1 MAAAD
6 LDPGRETPSAERG
19 RLTPRA
25 VISRLSQLEARAAK
39 ASDET
44 LTSAVTT
51 GRRALAEWQEL
62 AGRLR
67 ELEGAYERLALS
79 ESRALARLRDVL
91 DLLEKFTEPSRL
103 ASAPG
108 RPGPRQD
115 TPGVLAVRMLGSF
128 ELTIDRRRVA
138 HWQGQRAQSLIQFL
152 TAHRRRH
159 VSRDELIMALWPD
172 ADEDSGRHRLH
183 QAVYELRGTLR
194 AIAPDRKPIVCADGG
209 YGLDREVP
217 IWVDVEAFDD
227 LAAAASRCLSAQRA
241 DEAIELGQQALE
253 FYRGDFLGQVTDAD
267 WATPERNRLRAR
279 FVQVGIHLG
288 ELLTKRGDHGAALT
302 VVDPV
307 LSMEPWNEDATVIK
321 MRCHA
326 QTGARSMAA
335 AAYRSCVEA
344 LNCEFGIIP
353 AAQTTRVYDQIR
365 GSEPAGTGAGSPR
378 SRPGQ
383 HPDHLRPER
392 PMKLGYPRNP

>member
-1 MAAAD
+1 M
-6 LDPGRETPSAERG
+6 LSAERG
-19 RLTPRA
+19 RLTMQA
-25 VISRLSQLEARAAK
+25 VLSTLSQMEARAAK

-62 AGRLR
+62 AGRLGK
-67 ELEGAYERLALS
+67 LEGEYERLALS

-91 DLLEKFTEPSRL
+91 DLLDKFTEPSRL

-128 ELTIDRRRVA
+128 ELMIDGRRVA
-138 HWQGQRAQSLIQFL
+138 HWQGQRAQSLMKFL

-159 VSRDELIMALWPD
+159 VSRAELIMALWPD

-194 AIAPDRKPIVCADGG
+194 AIDPDRKPVVCADGG

-217 IWVDVEAFDD
+217 IWVDVEDFDD
-227 LAAAASRCLSAQRA
+227 LAAAASRCLGAQRA

-253 FYRGDFLGQVTDAD
+253 LYRGDFLGQVTDAD
-267 WATPERNRLRAR
+267 WATTERNRLRAR
-279 FVQVGIHLG
+279 FVQLSIHLG
-288 ELLTKRGDHGAALT
+288 ELLARRGDHDTALT

-335 AAYRSCVEA
+335 AAYRSCAEA

-353 AAQTTRVYDQIR
+353 AAQTTRVYDQTR
-365 GSEPAGTGAGSPR
+365 DSEPTGNPESAHRG
-378 SRPGQ
+378 PG
-383 HPDHLRPER
+383 PNSTPTTFAPSAR
-392 PMKLGYPRNP
+392 

>member
-1 MAAAD
+1 MVAAGV
-6 LDPGRETPSAERG
+6 DPGPRAPSAERG
-19 RLTPRA
+19 RLTLQA
-25 VISRLSQLEARAAK
+25 VISTLGQMEARAAK

-62 AGRLR
+62 ADRLR
-67 ELEGAYERLALS
+67 ELEGEYERLALS
-79 ESRALARLRDVL
+79 ESRALARLRDIL
-91 DLLEKFTEPSRL
+91 DLLDKFAQPSRL
-103 ASAPG
+103 APARPG
-108 RPGPRQD
+108 RPGRD

-128 ELTIDRRRVA
+128 ELTIDGRRAA
-138 HWQGQRAQSLIQFL
+138 HWQGQRAQALMQFL
-152 TAHRRRH
+152 TAHRDRH

-172 ADEDSGRHRLH
+172 ADEDNGRHRLH

-194 AIAPDRKPIVCADGG
+194 TVDPDRKPIVCAGGG

-217 IWVDVEAFDD
+217 IWIDVEEFDS
-227 LAAAASRCLSAQRA
+227 LTTAASRCLSAQRA
-241 DEAIELGQQALE
+241 GEAIELGQQALE
-253 FYRGDFLGQVTDAD
+253 LYRGDFLGQVTDAD
-267 WATPERNRLRAR
+267 WATSERNRLRAR
-279 FVQVGIHLG
+279 FVQLSIHLG
-288 ELLTKRGDHGAALT
+288 ELLARRGDHGAALA

-307 LSMEPWNEDATVIK
+307 LSMEPWHEDATVIK

-326 QTGARSMAA
+326 QTGARSLAA

-365 GSEPAGTGAGSPR
+365 GAEPTGTRRRLTAASGRTAPRPPSPR
-378 SRPGQ
+378 RPDEARLS
-383 HPDHLRPER
+383 P
-392 PMKLGYPRNP
+392 